1 VPDDADAQATT
12 VLGTPEP
19 MGSTGPMGPTEPF
32 EPGEPVSRRDRP
44 AKELLSRAAIID
56 AALELVRR
64 SGLEQV
70 TLRQVAAQLDTG
82 AASLYVYV
90 ANRDDLVRR
99 MLDRVLSEVEP
110 VPVKPKRWRRRL
122 AELFT
127 EMLAVLDRYPGI
139 ATVALSSLPAPISTG
154 AIRANGLE
162 LLAAGGVKEQ
172 QASWICDSLLLHTIA
187 TAVDVDHDPDRFA
200 FAIAALIE
208 SGRDR

>member
-1 VPDDADAQATT
+1 MTDSAEMPAEAGPAVPDESD
-12 VLGTPEP
+12 EP
-19 MGSTGPMGPTEPF
+19 A
-32 EPGEPVSRRDRP
+32 SRRDRP

-64 SGLEQV
+64 SGLESV

-90 ANRDDLVRR
+90 ANRDDLLRR

-139 ATVALSSLPAPISTG
+139 ATVALSSLPAPSSSR

-187 TAVDVDHDPDRFA
+187 TAVEVDHDPDRFA

-208 SGRDR
+208 SGRDH

>member
-1 VPDDADAQATT
+1 MVDEAQEAAVGEAAQAVVQTAPARP
-12 VLGTPEP
+12 PEP
-19 MGSTGPMGPTEPF
+19 E
-32 EPGEPVSRRDRP
+32 EPVSRRDRP
-44 AKELLSRAAIID
+44 AKELLSRAAIVD
-56 AALELVRR
+56 TALELVRR

-70 TLRQVAAQLDTG
+70 TLRQVAGRLDTG

-90 ANRDDLVRR
+90 TNRDDLLRR

-127 EMLAVLDRYPGI
+127 EMLAALDRYPGI
-139 ATVALSSLPAPISTG
+139 ATVALTSLPTPRSAR
-154 AIRANGLE
+154 AIRANALE
-162 LLAAGGVKEQ
+162 LLTAGGVKQ
-172 QASWICDSLLLHTIA
+172 PHAIWICDSLLVHTIA
-187 TAVDVDHDPDRFA
+187 TAVEADRDPDRFA